1 MRVKAAL
8 LDRLRQSD
16 LDEARRFLLLNLIES
31 YLTLDDQET
40 VSLRTELLA
49 RGGTELG
56 ATIETWT
63 ERMMARGA
71 ERGREQGIEQGALQG
86 ERALVLRMV
95 GARFG
100 SVPEAVRRSI
110 ETADRQTVEHL
121 AERLV
126 QVPSIEEFI
135 EQLP

>member
-1 MRVKAAL
+1 MKAAL

-16 LDEARRFLLLNLIES
+16 LDEARRFLLLNLIEA

-40 VSLRTELLA
+40 VTLRTELLG
-49 RGGTELG
+49 RGGTDLG
-56 ATIETWT
+56 PTIETWT

-71 ERGREQGIEQGALQG
+71 ERGREQGIEQGAIEA
-86 ERALVLRMV
+86 ERALVLRLV

-100 SVPEAVRRSI
+100 MVPEAVQRSI
-110 ETADRQTVEHL
+110 ETADRQTVERL

-135 EQLP
+135 AQLP